1 MHTRTISTNPE
12 TKRNKRN
19 LQVQG
24 SCQNK
29 SKDGPGLKL
38 AKLLSQ
44 HKAQK
49 IKRSST
55 MQSKTQQ
62 STAISTSIN
71 QQSTAILTFAVSCN
85 S

>member
-1 MHTRTISTNPE
+1 MHTRTISTNSE

-62 STAISTSIN
+62 FN
-71 QQSTAILTFAVSCN
+71 GDLDVCQSTINGDLDVAVSCN